1 MGKGRYESIICVDLR
16 SFDRNAEDLGVNAYF
31 KQLGFVPTG
40 LCFLNFQV
48 MYLFDFENVDD
59 RELDPI
65 CTGQNGTPCGQVWTN
80 RDLYRLI
87 TYIRSCGV
95 KAYLGILSNTISAV
109 WKNTRY
115 HWEHREVLQTMRGES
130 LLWGEAV
137 NVLKRLKDGRFF
149 EDVYIEK
156 LMKVLDAFHFDGYVA
171 GDGMLGLRGPRETL
185 KDTDFSQDMVDQF
198 TEYAKLRP
206 IVLEDYNA
214 RADYIVTY
222 LMPEWIDFWCAR
234 WVMHVSKVSKEL
246 KSRGMAF
253 LAIDAWS
260 RNPEEIREA
269 FGIDY
274 HLLYESG
281 LEGVFV
287 QARETN
293 KWRKHRE
300 GEYVREQNSIYTFL
314 AHKAYEPRLK
324 YYWAQATVNVPEF
337 WNTIQDLPHVAER
350 ECYGYL
356 WTHCFNGTAW
366 EQICEGVCIIWGNDL
381 SSDNWNW
388 LRLRWDQA
396 YQLCRTYH
404 RPIGIRL
411 LWSERGVKD
420 RVHSHIADGQRIASV
435 IEEGVCI
442 QASVHEKNL
451 RSLMETG
458 ASGYFITTDE
468 TLTAK
473 YPEYAHQIILICDG
487 YMKWNNQRYGWGE
500 GISILKQLAGI
511 QITKGRLC
519 GFETEQESYVV
530 SLETPDNLFYEQGYL
545 AIDREIVQVKALPPR
560 EWFVL
565 PHSVEEGSVAVSIPP
580 DASIQLVIETN
591 RQKKMKLRFRKKDLG
606 I

>member
-1 MGKGRYESIICVDLR
+1 M
-16 SFDRNAEDLGVNAYF
+16 
-31 KQLGFVPTG
+31 
-40 LCFLNFQV
+40 
-48 MYLFDFENVDD
+48 
-59 RELDPI
+59 
-65 CTGQNGTPCGQVWTN
+65 
-80 RDLYRLI
+80 
-87 TYIRSCGV
+87 
-95 KAYLGILSNTISAV
+95 
-109 WKNTRY
+109 
-115 HWEHREVLQTMRGES
+115 
-130 LLWGEAV
+130 
-137 NVLKRLKDGRFF
+137 
-149 EDVYIEK
+149 
-156 LMKVLDAFHFDGYVA
+156 
-171 GDGMLGLRGPRETL
+171 
-185 KDTDFSQDMVDQF
+185 
-198 TEYAKLRP
+198 
-206 IVLEDYNA
+206 
-214 RADYIVTY
+214 
-222 LMPEWIDFWCAR
+222 
-234 WVMHVSKVSKEL
+234 
-246 KSRGMAF
+246 
-253 LAIDAWS
+253 
-260 RNPEEIREA
+260 
-269 FGIDY
+269 
-274 HLLYESG
+274 
-281 LEGVFV
+281 
-287 QARETN
+287 
-293 KWRKHRE
+293 
-300 GEYVREQNSIYTFL
+300 
-314 AHKAYEPRLK
+314 
-324 YYWAQATVNVPEF
+324 
-337 WNTIQDLPHVAER
+337 AER

-366 EQICEGVCIIWGNDL
+366 EQIWGNDL

-530 SLETPDNLFYEQGYL
+530 SLENPDNLFYEQGYL